1 MNAQQLEAKSE
12 LERNAVENTVG
23 ELRRRLSPGQLVD
36 ELLAYTNEGG
46 GEFISNLGRQAT
58 NNPLPVTL
66 IGAGLAWFLFS
77 KGGHNAPAQRVNNS
91 YDSAVPGRAA
101 TSRDPGTDTFAAVK
115 DAGAGALD
123 SIRDGVSTVR
133 EEISQGLDSAT
144 ASLSSTT
151 KSVTDRIARGT
162 STVSDTAQAAR
173 RNASSLTSSAAEFLK
188 DQPLVLL
195 GAGLALGA
203 ALGAGLPATEVENNL
218 MGEASEQVKKQTKE
232 AASDRLD
239 KAKAAGEDLYEEIKQ
254 EVRDGISE
262 LAAKQDDQIA
272 QGYGRLPS

>member
-1 MNAQQLEAKSE
+1 MNTRQLEARSE
-12 LERNAVENTVG
+12 SERNAVENTVG

-77 KGGHNAPAQRVNNS
+77 KGSSNVPPQRATAYGSPTPAGAES
-91 YDSAVPGRAA
+91 
-101 TSRDPGTDTFAAVK
+101 SRYRGSETYAAVK
-115 DAGAGALD
+115 DAGADALD
-123 SIRDGVSTVR
+123 SMRDGVSAVR
-133 EEISQGLDSAT
+133 EDISQGLDNAT
-144 ASLSSTT
+144 ATLSSTT
-151 KSVTDRIARGT
+151 RSAADSIARGA
-162 STVSDTAQAAR
+162 SSVSETAQAAS
-173 RNASSLTSSAAEFLK
+173 RNASSLTSSAVGFLK

-203 ALGAGLPATEVENNL
+203 ALGAGLPTTAAENNL
-218 MGEASEQVKKQTKE
+218 MGEASDQVKKQAKE
-232 AASDRLD
+232 AASDQIDR
-239 KAKAAGEDLYEEIKQ
+239 AKFAGEHLYEEIKQ
-254 EVRDGISE
+254 EVRDGISD
-262 LAAKQDDQIA
+262 LAAKQDGQMA